1 MCSGDYSIIFI
12 NSDMVD
18 DNYDVVK
25 FLLDEDLLFENNLYL
40 VMVDFDKNRILIK
53 EFFDLKSFDDGY

>member
-12 NSDMVD
+12 NSDMDD

-25 FLLDEDLLFENNLYL
+25 FLLDEDLLFENNSYL

>member
-12 NSDMVD
+12 NLDMDD

-25 FLLDEDLLFENNLYL
+25 FLLDEDLLFENNSYL

>member
-12 NSDMVD
+12 NSDMDD
-18 DNYDVVK
+18 DNYDVAK
-25 FLLDEDLLFENNLYL
+25 FLLDEDLLFENNSYL

-53 EFFDLKSFDDGY
+53 EFIDLKSFDDGY